1 MAEQT
6 RAIEG
11 KKRVLNRSRPLS
23 PAAVKRLEADFSLEM
38 TFNSNAIEGNTLTL
52 HETDMVLRRGITIGN
67 KTLREHFEARNHEK
81 AILFI
86 RNVIAKREKFSKELI
101 LNLHRE
107 IMREIDPDAGLFRRT
122 HVRILGAHRVEPV
135 GRKSGKQRSALAGVR
150 EANAEAFRF
159 SGYFPTGSTHIPPNY
174 LKIEKLIDDLVDW
187 YYAHKKKLPTWFIA
201 ATVHFQIAHIHPFA
215 DGNGRTA
222 RLLMNLVLLQK
233 GYPPAVIMH
242 VDRKKYYRVLREADA
257 GRLKNFN
264 AFVARAVDRSLAI
277 WLNAVSTGKQAEK
290 RGFISLKEA
299 AGQTEYS
306 FEYLSLLARKGRIG
320 AVKLRRNWVITQEA
334 LDEYLAQIAARKENA
349 RERIA
354 KQARGGCLIT
364 INRRDALSGRLRR
377 F

>member
-1 MAEQT
+1 MIYPIQMDIDDMAEQT

-11 KKRVLNRSRPLS
+11 KKRVLDRLRPLS
-23 PAAVKRLEADFSLEM
+23 PAAVRRLEADFNLEM

-122 HVRILGAHRVEPV
+122 HVRILGA
-135 GRKSGKQRSALAGVR
+135 
-150 EANAEAFRF
+150 
-159 SGYFPTGSTHIPPNY
+159 THIPPNY
-174 LKIEKLIDDLVDW
+174 LKIDKLVDDLVDW
-187 YYAHKKKLPTWFIA
+187 YYAHEKKLPAWLIA
-201 ATVHFQIAHIHPFA
+201 STVHFQIAHIHPFA

-233 GYPPAVIMH
+233 GYPPAVILH

-257 GRLKNFN
+257 GRRKNFN

-277 WLNAVSTGKQAEK
+277 WLNAVSTGKQGEK

-299 AGQTEYS
+299 ANQTEYS

-349 RERIA
+349 RVRSA
-354 KQARGGCLIT
+354 KQPRG
-364 INRRDALSGRLRR
+364 
-377 F
+377 

>member
-1 MAEQT
+1 MDIDGMSGQT

-11 KKRVLNRSRPLS
+11 KKRVLDRSRPLL

-67 KTLREHFEARNHEK
+67 KTLREHFEVRNQEK
-81 AILFI
+81 AITYL

-107 IMREIDPDAGLFRRT
+107 IMREIDPDAGLFRRS
-122 HVRILGAHRVEPV
+122 HVRILGAKTGVENTAVEPA

-150 EANAEAFRF
+150 AANAEAFHF
-159 SGYFPTGSTHIPPNY
+159 SGYSSAGSTHIPPNF
-174 LKIEKLIDDLVDW
+174 LKVERLIDDLIDW
-187 YYAHKKKLPTWFIA
+187 YYGQEKKLSPWLLA

-222 RLLMNLVLLQK
+222 RLLMNLVLMQK
-233 GYPPAVIMH
+233 GYPPAVILH

-264 AFVARAVDRSLAI
+264 AFVARAVDRSLSI
-277 WLNAVSTGKQAEK
+277 WLNALSTGKQAEK
-290 RGFISLKEA
+290 RGFITLKEA
-299 AGQTEYS
+299 ATHTEYS
-306 FEYLSLLARKGRIG
+306 FEYLSLLARKGRLG
-320 AVKLRRNWVITQEA
+320 AVKLRRNWVITREA
-334 LDEYLAQIAARKENA
+334 LDEYLAEIAVREKNA
-349 RERIA
+349 ERRRA
-354 KQARGGCLIT
+354 KKR
-364 INRRDALSGRLRR
+364 
-377 F
+377 

>member
-1 MAEQT
+1 MSEQT

-11 KKRVLNRSRPLS
+11 KKRALDRLRPLS
-23 PAAVKRLEADFSLEM
+23 QAAVRRLEADFNLEM

-81 AILFI
+81 AIFFI
-86 RNVIAKREKFSKELI
+86 RNVIAKRETFSKELI

-107 IMREIDPDAGLFRRT
+107 IMREIDPNAGLLRRT
-122 HVRILGAHRVEPV
+122 HVRILGTP
-135 GRKSGKQRSALAGVR
+135 
-150 EANAEAFRF
+150 
-159 SGYFPTGSTHIPPNY
+159 HIPPNY
-174 LKIEKLIDDLVDW
+174 LKIEKLIDDLIDW
-187 YYAHKKKLPTWFIA
+187 YYAHEKKLPAWFIA
-201 ATVHFQIAHIHPFA
+201 AAVHFQIAHIHPFA

-233 GYPPAVIMH
+233 GYPPAVILH

-290 RGFISLKEA
+290 RGFITLKEA
-299 AGQTEYS
+299 ASQTEYS

-320 AVKLRRNWVITQEA
+320 AIKLSRNWVITREA
-334 LDEYLAQIAARKENA
+334 LDEYLAEIALREKNA
-349 RERIA
+349 ERRRA
-354 KQARGGCLIT
+354 KKR
-364 INRRDALSGRLRR
+364 
-377 F
+377 